1 MLQIIQFSNE
11 EASRIF
17 EAKGDNDLVISY
29 SWSQFTEET
38 NESVPTNYLGV
49 MRKTPIGAQLSR
61 NLKYFAHDNSLYISK
76 MSILWAIHCNFFD
89 L

>member
-38 NESVPTNYLGV
+38 NESVPTDYLGV
-49 MRKTPIGAQLSR
+49 MRKTPVGARLSR
-61 NLKYFAHDNSLYISK
+61 NLKYFAALIFTVKDITLKLTTIPYT
-76 MSILWAIHCNFFD
+76 FRR
-89 L
+89 

>member
-38 NESVPTNYLGV
+38 NESVPTDYLGV
-49 MRKTPIGAQLSR
+49 MRKTPVGAIVKKSQIFCCSDLYSQR
-61 NLKYFAHDNSLYISK
+61 HNSHDNS
-76 MSILWAIHCNFFD
+76 
-89 L
+89 